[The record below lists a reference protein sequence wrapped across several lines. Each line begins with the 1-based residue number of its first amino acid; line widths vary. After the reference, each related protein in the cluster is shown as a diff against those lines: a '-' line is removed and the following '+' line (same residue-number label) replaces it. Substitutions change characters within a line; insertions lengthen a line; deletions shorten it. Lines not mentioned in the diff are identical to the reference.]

1 MNWQKLWWLV
11 VVILVSFP
19 GRGSRA
25 QTQSV
30 EMVPSAL
37 KALGAPNNP
46 KIEVAWNRYYDWA
59 GVTALVHRFAET
71 FPHLCRLE
79 QIGTSYGGRP
89 LWALTIT
96 NFQKG
101 KPEDKPAMYI
111 DASIHA
117 NEIQAVEVALYTAWF
132 LLESYGN
139 NPFITELLDTRTFYI
154 VPGQS
159 PDSRDRFMHSAN
171 NPHSPRS
178 GQVPRD
184 DDGDGLI
191 NEDPPDDLNGDGYI
205 TQMRVRAPGG
215 RWKVDPEDPRRMV
228 RARPDEE
235 GEYYLFWTEGYDNDG
250 DGQINEDGDGYY
262 DPNRNWGWMWRPH
275 YVQYGA
281 DWFPFS
287 LPETKAV
294 SDFIKSHPNILGGQ
308 SYHNAGGM
316 ILRGPGAKEDRIE
329 SEDLKLFDLMGK
341 FGEQLLPGYRY
352 LVTHR
357 DLYTV
362 YGGETDWMYGAEGIL
377 PFVNELWTPY
387 NMFRKQYPKDNWFG
401 AGKDQYKFDR
411 YLLLGEAFVDWQ
423 PVAHP
428 QYGMVEVGGFKKT
441 YTRMPPSFL
450 LEEECHRNMIFTLWH
465 AYHLPLITLDSVQ
478 VIPLG
483 QQRYRVTLIIHN
495 HRAFPTRLQV
505 DVKNG
510 ITRPDIVTLQGLP
523 VLAGGVH
530 RTVFSP
536 TFEAQQAHPERL
548 KIERIPGFGA
558 VRVSWIV
565 RGTGLIQITFDSVK
579 GGKYQ
584 KRVVVR

>member
-1 MNWQKLWWLV
+1 
-11 VVILVSFP
+11 
-19 GRGSRA
+19 
-25 QTQSV
+25 
-30 EMVPSAL
+30 
-37 KALGAPNNP
+37 
-46 KIEVAWNRYYDWA
+46 
-59 GVTALVHRFAET
+59 
-71 FPHLCRLE
+71 
-79 QIGTSYGGRP
+79 
-89 LWALTIT
+89 
-96 NFQKG
+96 
-101 KPEDKPAMYI
+101 
-111 DASIHA
+111 
-117 NEIQAVEVALYTAWF
+117 
-132 LLESYGN
+132 
-139 NPFITELLDTRTFYI
+139 
-154 VPGQS
+154 
-159 PDSRDRFMHSAN
+159 
-171 NPHSPRS
+171 
-178 GQVPRD
+178 
-184 DDGDGLI
+184 
-191 NEDPPDDLNGDGYI
+191 
-205 TQMRVRAPGG
+205 
-215 RWKVDPEDPRRMV
+215 
-228 RARPDEE
+228 
-235 GEYYLFWTEGYDNDG
+235 
-250 DGQINEDGDGYY
+250 
-262 DPNRNWGWMWRPH
+262 MWRPH

-401 AGKDQYKFDR
+401 AGKDLYKFDQ